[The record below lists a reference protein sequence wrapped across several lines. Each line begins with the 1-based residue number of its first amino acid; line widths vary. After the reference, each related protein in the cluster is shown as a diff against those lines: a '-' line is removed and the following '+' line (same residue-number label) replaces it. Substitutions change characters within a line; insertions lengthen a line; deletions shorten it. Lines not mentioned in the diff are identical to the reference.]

1 MSIRKLVGAVWR
13 RRVIALPLALAAALT
28 ASASGVSRITV
39 QSGDT
44 LSAIAVRYHT
54 SVSRLIALNH
64 LPGNGN
70 LIYAGQLLRVPGDHS
85 SSSGGTTTH
94 MGTIHHT
101 VVSGDTLYGIAARYH
116 VSPTVIAR
124 RNHLPKSLTV
134 VLGERL
140 AIPHR
145 VTTDHSSGS
154 PSTAP
159 TATSQATHDRIYL
172 SHRSEPSQSQVA
184 SMIRATAARWSVD
197 PSLALAIGW
206 QESGWNMRAVSGV
219 DAIGAMQVMRYTGS
233 YLSADV
239 VHRNLNLFD
248 AQDNISAGVALL
260 SVLTN
265 EASSTRQAVAGYYQ
279 GLQSVRDH
287 GMYASTKAYVA
298 NVLAL
303 RQRY

>member
-1 MSIRKLVGAVWR
+1 MTIPSFASAIWR

-28 ASASGVSRITV
+28 ASASGMSRITV
-39 QSGDT
+39 HSGDT
-44 LSAIAVRYHT
+44 LSAIALRYHT
-54 SVSRLIALNH
+54 TVARLIALNH

-70 LIYAGQLLRVPGDHS
+70 IIYAGQLLKVPGAAHAGS
-85 SSSGGTTTH
+85 STTSH

-134 VLGERL
+134 VLGQRL

-145 VTTDHSSGS
+145 VTTHHTRRAPSS
-154 PSTAP
+154 AP
-159 TATSQATHDRIYL
+159 TATTQATHDRLYL
-172 SHRSEPSQSQVA
+172 SHRSEPSQSQVGA
-184 SMIRATAARWSVD
+184 MIRATASRWGVD

-239 VHRNLNLFD
+239 VHRTLNLFN
-248 AQDNISAGVALL
+248 AQDNITAGVALL

-287 GMYASTKAYVA
+287 GMYASTKLYVA